1 MSKLKILQERATY
14 TFGSYF
20 ELPNDTYE
28 VLAELGYGFARLQL
42 PKTARRNKLEHNL
55 YLITRDMRSY
65 TLPNDLEEL
74 VKILVGILE

>member
-20 ELPNDTYE
+20 ELLNDTDE

-42 PKTARRNKLEHNL
+42 LKTARINKLEHNL